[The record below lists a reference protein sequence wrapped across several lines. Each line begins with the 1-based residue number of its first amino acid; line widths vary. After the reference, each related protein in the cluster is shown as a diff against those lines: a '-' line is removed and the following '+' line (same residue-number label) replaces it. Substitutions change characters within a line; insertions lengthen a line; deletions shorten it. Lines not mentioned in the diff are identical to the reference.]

1 MEEKITLAELTQKV
15 KQHRTKLEFSFEKLG
30 EHQLELITLKQ
41 ELRTIECHI
50 NLLLYDSSIK
60 GADSTSRKNLPQNAS
75 KLLERIEIQLQK
87 AEKHLNAAHREL
99 LISER
104 NALQAISAADQTVN
118 ILDRIKTFLNQSQDE
133 GHTAQE
139 LLDKADS
146 LQERLEGIINQIKDT
161 FDNVISQK
169 KQG

>member
-1 MEEKITLAELTQKV
+1 MEEKITLTELTEKV
-15 KQHRTKLEFSFEKLG
+15 EQHRAKLESSFEKLG
-30 EHQLELITLKQ
+30 DLQLKLITLKQ
-41 ELRTIECHI
+41 DLRVIEGHI
-50 NLLLYDSSIK
+50 NHILYNPSMK
-60 GADSTSRKNLPQNAS
+60 GTDINSLKNLWQNAS
-75 KLLERIEIQLQK
+75 KLLERIEIQLQR

-104 NALQAISAADQTVN
+104 NILQGISAADQTVN

-169 KQG
+169 K